1 MTSLYIGANQIG
13 PGSEDQ
19 SDCSKFQ
26 NDPTLALRGQNDPT
40 LVISLLYKYKIKTIL
55 RFSDKG
61 DVPYHRPSIGSG

>member
-1 MTSLYIGANQIG
+1 MTSLYIGANHIG

-40 LVISLLYKYKIKTIL
+40 LVISLSFLVNQASDLVKYIVI
-55 RFSDKG
+55 F
-61 DVPYHRPSIGSG
+61 VM